1 METKIIKVTAAD
13 IEIINEA
20 AELINRGEIVA
31 FPTETVYGL
40 GADAFN
46 VEACKKIYEVKGR
59 PNNKPLSFM
68 VASREMIEDIVVVSK
83 LADKLI
89 NTFLPGALTFILP
102 SININST
109 IGIRMPDN
117 EIALALIKS
126 AGCPIAAPSA
136 NLSGQAAPVSAQEV
150 FKSFNG
156 KIPLILDG
164 GICQC
169 GISSTIVD
177 LTGEEPLILREGA
190 IKNEDIFNVLKS
202 K

>member
-1 METKIIKVTAAD
+1 METKIIKVTSAD
-13 IEIINEA
+13 VKIINEA
-20 AELINRGEIVA
+20 AELINRGEIIA

-46 VEACKKIYEVKGR
+46 AEACKKIYEVKGR

-68 VASREMIEDIVVVSK
+68 VANREMIEDIVVVSK

-89 NTFLPGALTFILP
+89 NTFLPGALTIILP
-102 SININST
+102 SINKNST

-150 FKSFNG
+150 FESFNG
-156 KIPLILDG
+156 TIPLILDG

-169 GISSTIVD
+169 GISSTIID
-177 LTGEEPLILREGA
+177 LTGKEPFILREGA
-190 IKNEDIFNVLKS
+190 IKNEDIFNVLKF